1 MSFSI
6 VDLSRPS
13 PPSEHPARKAEK
25 AAADFE
31 GILLASVME
40 SLAKTFAGASDAT
53 PGMQDYSY
61 MGSQALASA
70 VAAHGGIGI
79 ARLILRQ
86 WRDAKTLE
94 APLPRF
100 VPPS

>member
-1 MSFSI
+1 
-6 VDLSRPS
+6 
-13 PPSEHPARKAEK
+13 
-25 AAADFE
+25 
-31 GILLASVME
+31 
-40 SLAKTFAGASDAT
+40 
-53 PGMQDYSY
+53 MQDYSY